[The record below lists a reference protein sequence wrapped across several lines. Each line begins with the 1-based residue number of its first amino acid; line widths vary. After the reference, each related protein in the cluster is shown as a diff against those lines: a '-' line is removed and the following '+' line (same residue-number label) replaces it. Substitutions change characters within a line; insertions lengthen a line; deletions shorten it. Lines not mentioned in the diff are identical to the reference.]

1 MNENVL
7 EHVAVGRT
15 SFGFNSFHL
24 KSVAVLIGAPMQ
36 DQTSG

>member
-15 SFGFNSFHL
+15 NSFHL
-24 KSVAVLIGAPMQ
+24 KFVAVLIGAPMQ